1 MSKAID
7 PHYMSEDDVEYV
19 RQRPNLRREFI
30 LQGFGDPL
38 EEDYPGLISNQD
50 VDEEEPD
57 GSGDDSNP
65 DNPDGSDSGSEPEG
79 SSGSDGDDGDG
90 EEDEDED
97 EEPITLDESEQWEPE
112 MKNAE
117 LATVISR
124 RNEGRDP
131 ESDWFIQ
138 PEGDKKGQMIAA
150 LEADDQRIAEYNESL
165 NSEE

>member
-79 SSGSDGDDGDG
+79 SSGSVALLTQDCSVDGTTDRCDFR
-90 EEDEDED
+90 
-97 EEPITLDESEQWEPE
+97 LH
-112 MKNAE
+112 
-117 LATVISR
+117 
-124 RNEGRDP
+124 
-131 ESDWFIQ
+131 
-138 PEGDKKGQMIAA
+138 
-150 LEADDQRIAEYNESL
+150 
-165 NSEE
+165 

>member
-30 LQGFGDPL
+30 LQGLGDPL
-38 EEDYPGLISNQD
+38 DEDYPGLISNQD
-50 VDEEEPD
+50 VDEEESD

-65 DNPDGSDSGSEPEG
+65 DNPDNP
-79 SSGSDGDDGDG
+79 DGDDG

-97 EEPITLDESEQWEPE
+97 EDKEPITLDESEQWEPE